1 MKQINNL
8 VEELSKQ
15 GRYGDTMLAHIN
27 PAEAEMLRSMGGS
40 GTINPKTGL
49 PEYWGWNPFRAVA
62 EIFSPVLDPVSDF
75 IGTGGGDQGILNK
88 FDEGVQSVG
97 SGFAELDDFVNE
109 EIPGGWYTVGAVA
122 LGGAGLA
129 GGLAGTAGLT
139 AAEAAALA
147 ESAALADSAMV
158 GAGGLGAGASAGLTA
173 AEIAALAE
181 SSALADSA
189 MIGAEG
195 LTAGE
200 VGGAISTPVL
210 EPAMGQPYD
219 VSPLTD
225 PVTGQP
231 FGSIEQP
238 LTGNYMDGFTSVS
251 ETGLSTLPEEG
262 MLPDLPGTTILG
274 DLGLAGAVETAI
286 PSSGIS
292 TMDVLRGVNLAK
304 GLLGSSQEQA
314 AAPATQ
320 FRGTRVPQGQVDY
333 SGILSLL
340 QMQSPQR
347 RSLLG

>member
-1 MKQINNL
+1 MC
-8 VEELSKQ
+8 
-15 GRYGDTMLAHIN
+15 
-27 PAEAEMLRSMGGS
+27 GGP
-40 GTINPKTGL
+40 T
-49 PEYWGWNPFRAVA
+49 
-62 EIFSPVLDPVSDF
+62 LDVVSDV
-75 IGTGGGDQGILNK
+75 IGTGGGDQGLLNVV
-88 FDEGVQSVG
+88 DEGVQSVG
-97 SGFAELDDFVNE
+97 SGLAEVDDFVNE
-109 EIPGGWYTVGAVA
+109 EIPGGWVLPAAVAVA
-122 LGGAGLA
+122 LATGYVDPTLFAAEAGAAGAGT
-129 GGLAGTAGLT
+129 TAGLT

-147 ESAALADSAMV
+147 ESAALVDSAMI

-173 AEIAALAE
+173 AELAALTE

-195 LTAGE
+195 LTSGNL
-200 VGGAISTPVL
+200 GGAISTPVL
-210 EPAMGQPYD
+210 EPVVGQPYD

-231 FGSIEQP
+231 FGSIEEP

-251 ETGLSTLPEEG
+251 ETGLATLPEEG
-262 MLPDLPGTTILG
+262 MLVDLPGTTLLG
-274 DLGLAGAVETAI
+274 DLGLAGAVETPI
-286 PSSGIS
+286 PSSGIGA
-292 TMDVLRGVNLAK
+292 MDVLRGVNAAK

-314 AAPATQ
+314 VAPTTQ

>member
-1 MKQINNL
+1 MC
-8 VEELSKQ
+8 
-15 GRYGDTMLAHIN
+15 GGGN
-27 PAEAEMLRSMGGS
+27 PVDD
-40 GTINPKTGL
+40 
-49 PEYWGWNPFRAVA
+49 F
-62 EIFSPVLDPVSDF
+62 SDF
-75 IGTGGGDQGILNK
+75 IGTGGGDQGLLNVV
-88 FDEGVQSVG
+88 DEGVQSVG
-97 SGFAELDDFVNE
+97 SGLAEVDDFVNE
-109 EIPGGWYTVGAVA
+109 EIPGGWVLPAAVAVA
-122 LGGAGLA
+122 LATGYVDPTLFAAEAGATGAG
-129 GGLAGTAGLT
+129 AGTAGLT

-147 ESAALADSAMV
+147 ESAALVDSAMI

-173 AEIAALAE
+173 AELAALAE

-195 LTAGE
+195 LTSGNL
-200 VGGAISTPVL
+200 GGAISTPVL
-210 EPAMGQPYD
+210 EPAIGQPYD

-251 ETGLSTLPEEG
+251 ETGLATLPEEG
-262 MLPDLPGTTILG
+262 MLVDLPGTTILG

-292 TMDVLRGVNLAK
+292 AMDVLRGVNAAK
-304 GLLGSSQEQA
+304 GLLGSGQEQA
-314 AAPATQ
+314 VAPATQ
-320 FRGTRVPQGQVDY
+320 FKGTRIPQGQVDY

>member
-27 PAEAEMLRSMGGS
+27 PAEAEILRSMGGS

-75 IGTGGGDQGILNK
+75 IGTGGGDQGILNT
-88 FDEGVQSVG
+88 FDEGIQSVG

-109 EIPGGWYTVGAVA
+109 EIPGGWYTVGA
-122 LGGAGLA
+122 LA
-129 GGLAGTAGLT
+129 
-139 AAEAAALA
+139 
-147 ESAALADSAMV
+147 
-158 GAGGLGAGASAGLTA
+158 
-173 AEIAALAE
+173 
-181 SSALADSA
+181 
-189 MIGAEG
+189 
-195 LTAGE
+195 
-200 VGGAISTPVL
+200 VGGALLGPEL
-210 EPAMGQPYD
+210 LAAEGA
-219 VSPLTD
+219 
-225 PVTGQP
+225 
-231 FGSIEQP
+231 
-238 LTGNYMDGFTSVS
+238 GFTGAT
-251 ETGLSTLPEEG
+251 ETGLATLAGEG
-262 MLPDLPGTTILG
+262 AAADLAGTTILG
-274 DLGLAGAVETAI
+274 EAGLTGAAESGIGEAFTSPIVDAPISQYELSPKFDLSPNVPIESVSSEFDPTGSLYTPEPAPYYDASPFSPVEQVSPELDPTGSLAKAG
-286 PSSGIS
+286 GIS

-320 FRGTRVPQGQVDY
+320 FRGTRIPQGQVDY

>member
-1 MKQINNL
+1 MC
-8 VEELSKQ
+8 
-15 GRYGDTMLAHIN
+15 GGGN
-27 PAEAEMLRSMGGS
+27 PVDD
-40 GTINPKTGL
+40 
-49 PEYWGWNPFRAVA
+49 F
-62 EIFSPVLDPVSDF
+62 SDF
-75 IGTGGGDQGILNK
+75 IGTGGGDQGLLNVV
-88 FDEGVQSVG
+88 DEGVQSVG
-97 SGFAELDDFVNE
+97 SGLAEVDDFVNE
-109 EIPGGWYTVGAVA
+109 EIPGGYLLPAAIAVA
-122 LGGAGLA
+122 LATGYVDPTLFAAEAGAAGAG
-129 GGLAGTAGLT
+129 AGTAGLT

-147 ESAALADSAMV
+147 ESAALADSAMI

-173 AEIAALAE
+173 AEIASLAE

-200 VGGAISTPVL
+200 VGGGAISTPVL
-210 EPAMGQPYD
+210 EPAIGQPYD

-251 ETGLSTLPEEG
+251 ETGLATLPEEG
-262 MLPDLPGTTILG
+262 MQVDLPGTTILG

-304 GLLGSSQEQA
+304 GLLGSGQEQA

-320 FRGTRVPQGQVDY
+320 FKGTRIPQGQVDY

>member
-1 MKQINNL
+1 MCGSNPL
-8 VEELSKQ
+8 
-15 GRYGDTMLAHIN
+15 DT
-27 PAEAEMLRSMGGS
+27 
-40 GTINPKTGL
+40 
-49 PEYWGWNPFRAVA
+49 
-62 EIFSPVLDPVSDF
+62 VSDVL
-75 IGTGGGDQGILNK
+75 GTGGGDQGLLNAI
-88 FDEGVQSVG
+88 DEGVQAG
-97 SGFAELDDFVNE
+97 GKGLAEVDDFVNE
-109 EIPGGWYTVGAVA
+109 EIPGGWLLPAALAVA
-122 LGGAGLA
+122 YATGYVDPSLFAAEAGAAGAG
-129 GGLAGTAGLT
+129 AGTAGLT

-147 ESAALADSAMV
+147 ESAALVDSAMI
-158 GAGGLGAGASAGLTA
+158 GAGGLGAGATGAGLTA
-173 AEIAALAE
+173 AEIAALTE

-195 LTAGE
+195 LTSGNL
-200 VGGAISTPVL
+200 GGAISTPVL
-210 EPAMGQPYD
+210 EPAIGQPYD

-231 FGSIEQP
+231 FGTIEQP

-292 TMDVLRGVNLAK
+292 AMDVLRGVNAAK
-304 GLLGSSQEQA
+304 GLLGSGQEQA
-314 AAPATQ
+314 VAPATQ
-320 FRGTRVPQGQVDY
+320 FRGTRIPQGQVDY